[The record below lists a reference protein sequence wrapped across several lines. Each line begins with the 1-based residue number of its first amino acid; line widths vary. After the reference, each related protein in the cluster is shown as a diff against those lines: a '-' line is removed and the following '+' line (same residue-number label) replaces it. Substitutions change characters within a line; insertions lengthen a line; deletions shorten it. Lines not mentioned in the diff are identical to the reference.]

1 MYVCC
6 LDNVMALVIGLLSC
20 SNFFF
25 LYRAV
30 IFCLGSIRKYPG
42 GLKMCKSQKKTIQL
56 PLCVSLIVPPKNV
69 QPLQSREDCSCSF
82 ESTQAELGAQ
92 FH

>member
-1 MYVCC
+1 
-6 LDNVMALVIGLLSC
+6 
-20 SNFFF
+20 
-25 LYRAV
+25 
-30 IFCLGSIRKYPG
+30 
-42 GLKMCKSQKKTIQL
+42 MCKSQKKTIQL